1 MVQCGRCTAVSS
13 LPPPP
18 VAFVR
23 GLTSLPWGRPGGGGM
38 SGGRGLGVP
47 MRLLHEAE
55 GHVVQCEL
63 KTGEVYRGVLL
74 TAEDNWNV
82 QLGAS
87 AIGGG
92 PGEGPGLTCTGR
104 DGQVDATQT
113 HVFLRGSNI
122 RMLVVPDLLAQAPV
136 LHRQRPPKAAGAYRP
151 LVKAGAGV
159 AGGGG
164 GGQGRGRGR
173 AGGGRGGGAGR
184 GGRQDGGASAAKRPR
199 S

>member
-1 MVQCGRCTAVSS
+1 
-13 LPPPP
+13 
-18 VAFVR
+18 
-23 GLTSLPWGRPGGGGM
+23 M

-63 KTGEVYRGVLL
+63 KSGEIYRGVLL

-87 AIGGG
+87 TSGQAV
-92 PGEGPGLTCTGR
+92 GEGPGLTCTSR
-104 DGQVDATQT
+104 DGQVDASQT

-151 LVKAGAGV
+151 PVTAGARE
-159 AGGGG
+159 ATGGG
-164 GGQGRGRGR
+164 GGQRGRGRGGGPGR
-173 AGGGRGGGAGR
+173 GGGGRGG
-184 GGRQDGGASAAKRPR
+184 RQEGGGAPAAKRPR